1 MKFKIDK
8 DVPIPKRFE
17 NAVSNNSIFTEIV
30 PQLTIGDSVGGLTQ
44 SQANSLATFM
54 KKQGK
59 KCTTRKVDRRP
70 SREAEYRVWYVGDMT
85 PETKVIPDTA
95 LPAENVC
102 SCNNDI
108 MKEAELK
115 EADKNIVEDMYE
127 VNKIIN
133 QEFNLINKKEK

>member
-8 DVPIPKRFE
+8 NVPIPERFQ
-17 NAVSNNSIFTEIV
+17 NATTNSLYKKIV
-30 PQLTIGDSVGGLTQ
+30 EKLQIGDSVGGLTQ
-44 SQANSLATFM
+44 SQANSLVTFM

-59 KCTTRKVDRRP
+59 KATSRKVDSRP
-70 SREAEYRVWYVGDMT
+70 SRDAEYRIWYVGDRT

-102 SCNNDI
+102 SCDNDI
-108 MKEAELK
+108 MKEAELH
-115 EADKNIVEDMYE
+115 EDDKNIVEDMYE

>member
-1 MKFKIDK
+1 MPVAFAYNP
-8 DVPIPKRFE
+8 VFYP
-17 NAVSNNSIFTEIV
+17 N
-30 PQLTIGDSVGGLTQ
+30 
-44 SQANSLATFM
+44 
-54 KKQGK
+54 
-59 KCTTRKVDRRP
+59 TTV
-70 SREAEYRVWYVGDMT
+70 YLYVADTT

-133 QEFNLINKKEK
+133 QEFNLIKNKEK